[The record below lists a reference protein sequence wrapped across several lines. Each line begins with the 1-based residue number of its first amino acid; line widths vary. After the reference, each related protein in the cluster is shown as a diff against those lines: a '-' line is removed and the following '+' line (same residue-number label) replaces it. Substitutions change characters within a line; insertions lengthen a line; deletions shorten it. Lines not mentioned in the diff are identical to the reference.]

1 MSTFTDL
8 GVPADIVARLAA
20 GGITDAFPIQ
30 AATLAD
36 ALAGRDVCGKAPT
49 GSGKTIAFG
58 IPLVARVGRARP
70 KHPRALVL
78 VPTRELAA
86 QVQRELVMLAGHGA
100 RRIQTFYGGVGFG
113 GQLAAVRKGT
123 DIAVACPG
131 RLADLVNRREINLS
145 EVEMVVIDEADR
157 MADMGFLPE
166 VRRLLDQVRPD
177 RQTLLFSAT
186 LDGDVD
192 VLIQRYQRQPVRHEL
207 VASEDEP
214 ATHHVFWRAER
225 PERIKLT
232 AEIIAAA
239 WPAIVFC
246 RTKRGADRVAT
257 QLARAGVS
265 AAPIHGDLSQGQRER
280 ALASFQ
286 EGRVQA
292 LVATDIAARG
302 IHVDKVASVVHY
314 DLPADEKDY
323 VHRSGRTGRAGETGL
338 VVALV
343 AADEVGGVRKMQT
356 KLRYPGGIDYPDIP
370 ALLGDGPG
378 TAWRPGAEPAPSEP
392 TARTAPAPSSQRRD
406 AQRRAAGS
414 SSRGADGAAMPRPA
428 RRRTGPGQSASGAG
442 QGTWVNGHRTGP
454 KAGSGAGAGAARRRV
469 GKPGG
474 GTRGPGGAGG
484 AGGQR
489 GGPRGSR

>member
-1 MSTFTDL
+1 MPTFAHLD
-8 GVPADIVARLAA
+8 VPAEIVSRLEAA
-20 GGITDAFPIQ
+20 GITDAFPIQ

-58 IPLVARVGRARP
+58 IPLVVRVGRARP

-86 QVQRELVMLAGHGA
+86 QVQRELVMLAGSGA

-131 RLADLVNRREINLS
+131 RLADLVNRGEINLS
-145 EVEMVVIDEADR
+145 EVEMVVLDEADR

-192 VLIQRYQRQPVRHEL
+192 VLIQRYQRSPVRHEL
-207 VASEDEP
+207 AA
-214 ATHHVFWRAER
+214 ATDAPRSRHAFWRAER

-232 AEIIAAA
+232 AEVVTAA

-246 RTKRGADRVAT
+246 RTKRGADRVAR
-257 QLARAGVS
+257 QLTAAGVS

-286 EGRVQA
+286 AGRVQA

-302 IHVDKVASVVHY
+302 IHVDDVASVVHY

-323 VHRSGRTGRAGETGL
+323 VHRSGRTGRAGAAGL

-343 AADEVGGVRKMQT
+343 GDEEVGGVRKMQA
-356 KLRYPGGIDYPDIP
+356 KLRFSGGIQAPDVRG
-370 ALLGDGPG
+370 LLGDGPSAG
-378 TAWRPGAEPAPSEP
+378 TPWRPTDEPVVADTHTGREGGVPG
-392 TARTAPAPSSQRRD
+392 RAPSSVGGRRSGQRPASSPVPR
-406 AQRRAAGS
+406 
-414 SSRGADGAAMPRPA
+414 SSRRSPVS
-428 RRRTGPGQSASGAG
+428 GQATPSG
-442 QGTWVNGHRTGP
+442 GTWVNGHRTSAGRP
-454 KAGSGAGAGAARRRV
+454 GGGGRPTGGRNRRGSGASRSARGPRA
-469 GKPGG
+469 PGG
-474 GTRGPGGAGG
+474 GT
-484 AGGQR
+484 
-489 GGPRGSR
+489 S